1 MLLLYLT
8 AGFYAK
14 VSGHTLHSTMLL
26 LYQYVSSA
34 HWKIRF
40 TLHSTMLLLYRS
52 LLHSWRYPGWS
63 LHSTMLLLYHFH
75 IWTAVEN
82 GCLYIPLCFYY
93 IKFTE
98 KYVASGLYLY
108 IPLCFYY
115 IRILILIIRACITLH
130 STMLLL
136 YPKSSLAYIEFPHDF
151 TFHYASTI
159 SFFAVR
165 LPSLPAPFTFHYAS
179 TISCITA
186 KHNLL

>member
-40 TLHSTMLLLYRS
+40 TLHSTMLLLY
-52 LLHSWRYPGWS
+52 
-63 LHSTMLLLYHFH
+63 HFH

-82 GCLYIPLCFYY
+82 GC
-93 IKFTE
+93 
-98 KYVASGLYLY
+98 LY

-165 LPSLPAPFTFHYAS
+165 LPSFPAPFTFHYAS